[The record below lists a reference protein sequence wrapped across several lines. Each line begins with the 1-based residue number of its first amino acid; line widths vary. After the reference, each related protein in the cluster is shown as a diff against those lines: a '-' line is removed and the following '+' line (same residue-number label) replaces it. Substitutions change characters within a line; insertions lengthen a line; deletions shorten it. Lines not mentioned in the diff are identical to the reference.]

1 MARERGIEVIV
12 DGAHAFAHFPFTHAD
27 LDCDYYA
34 TSLHKWL
41 LAPHGTGFLYVRRS
55 KIPKVWPLMAAP
67 DKMDTDVR
75 KFEEIGTHPAAN
87 HNAIAEALVFHHGIG
102 VERRA
107 ARMRYLRDR
116 WMRRLSGQPRVRIF
130 TSFDP
135 TLSCGIGTVG
145 IEGVDMRRLVEHLF
159 ATRRIIVV
167 PIVHDEF
174 EGIRVTPNVYN
185 TLDEMDRFA
194 EAMEAVIANG
204 LPA

>member
-1 MARERGIEVIV
+1 VE
-12 DGAHAFAHFPFTHAD
+12 
-27 LDCDYYA
+27 
-34 TSLHKWL
+34 
-41 LAPHGTGFLYVRRS
+41 
-55 KIPKVWPLMAAP
+55 
-67 DKMDTDVR
+67 
-75 KFEEIGTHPAAN
+75 
-87 HNAIAEALVFHHGIG
+87 LVNGRTGIG
-102 VERRA
+102 VERA
-107 ARMRYLRDR
+107 ARMRQLRDR
-116 WMRRLSGQPRVRIF
+116 RMRRLSGQPRVRIF

-194 EAMEAVIANG
+194 EAMEAVVVNG